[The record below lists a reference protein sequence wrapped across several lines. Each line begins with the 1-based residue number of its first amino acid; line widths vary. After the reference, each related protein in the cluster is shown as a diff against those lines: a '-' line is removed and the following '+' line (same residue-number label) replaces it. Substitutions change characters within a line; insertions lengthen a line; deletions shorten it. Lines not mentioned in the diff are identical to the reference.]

1 MRVATWN
8 CQTGL
13 STNWDTIDRLGADLV
28 AIQECREGTLEEAE
42 RHGWGC
48 EFQPGGYGKGIATLI
63 RAPYVVEEREPTET
77 FAISTIVSSGDER
90 IRFVN
95 FWAMTPKLT
104 GYTYTRQATRL
115 IERLPSDGLAT
126 IVAGDFNAS
135 KSRPHLDNVRRLNER
150 GLVSAYH
157 RRTGREHAELED
169 DPTSYHLWR
178 EERPFHMD
186 FVFVPEDWRIDGVD
200 VGSYEDYCLTKLSD
214 HMPVVVT
221 LEAVPSNA
229 RVSALGRGD

>member
-13 STNWDTIDRLGADLV
+13 STNWDTIERLDADLV

-42 RHGWGC
+42 EHGWAC

-77 FAISTIVSSGDER
+77 FAISTVVSSGGER

-95 FWAMTPKLT
+95 FWAMTPALA
-104 GYTYTRQATRL
+104 GYSYTRQARIL
-115 IERLPSDGLAT
+115 IECLPRDGIAT

-135 KSRPHLDNVRRLNER
+135 KSQPHLDNVRRLNER

-157 RRTGREHAELED
+157 RRNGREHVEPED

-186 FVFVPEDWRIDGVD
+186 FVFVPEDWRVDGVD

-221 LEAVPSNA
+221 LDPAPSTA
-229 RVSALGRGD
+229 PILTS

>member
-13 STNWDTIDRLGADLV
+13 STNWDTIERLDADLV
-28 AIQECREGTLEEAE
+28 AIQECRDGTLEEAE
-42 RHGWGC
+42 EHGWAC
-48 EFQPGGYGKGIATLI
+48 EFQAGGYGKGIATLT
-63 RAPYVVEEREPTET
+63 RAPYVVEDRERTET
-77 FAISTIVSSGDER
+77 FLISTIVSNGDDR

-95 FWAMTPKLT
+95 FWAMSPKLT
-104 GYTYTRQATRL
+104 GYSYTRQATLL
-115 IERLPSDGLAT
+115 IESLPDDGIPT

-135 KSRPHLDNVRRLNER
+135 KSRAHLHNVRRLNER

-157 RRTGREHAELED
+157 RRYEREHAEPED

-178 EERPFHMD
+178 EDRPFHMD
-186 FVFVPEDWRIDGVD
+186 FIFVPQDWPIEGVD

-221 LEAVPSNA
+221 LEPQPSA
-229 RVSALGRGD
+229 APMLTF